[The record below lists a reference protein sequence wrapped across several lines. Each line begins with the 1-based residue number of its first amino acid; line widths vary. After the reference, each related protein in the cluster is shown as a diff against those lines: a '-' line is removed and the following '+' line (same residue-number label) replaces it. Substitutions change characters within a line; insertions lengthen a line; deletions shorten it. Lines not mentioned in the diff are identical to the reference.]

1 MGVGSF
7 VAALPR
13 LIRAPR
19 PELGLTWERMAR
31 RVDRTHVA
39 LETTGL
45 GAIAVGSVVLAVT
58 ELGPWWF
65 EAGVV
70 LLAGLAVY
78 LISAMKMRQLW
89 LMRAAT
95 ARDDPS
101 ATPAI
106 ASAPEQ
112 RVLALDHARWRR
124 CLQRAFSKDLSW
136 PPAPGS
142 PDLDSSEAAKLE
154 PRHIAELHERDARL
168 EDLSIPESIRADVAA
183 IREQGYQVRVVDD
196 LIVVTGPDGRAAHAS
211 RSTLAPNSVVAVA
224 TRQRF
229 LHDLEALGLQV
240 RPGPKGQ
247 PHVAGASERRL
258 TDSPER

>member
-1 MGVGSF
+1 MRSRTTSRFCGLLSGGRTRGEPSMTLSGTASGLWLVGVGSF

-136 PPAPGS
+136 PPAPRSLSS
-142 PDLDSSEAAKLE
+142 P
-154 PRHIAELHERDARL
+154 
-168 EDLSIPESIRADVAA
+168 
-183 IREQGYQVRVVDD
+183 VR
-196 LIVVTGPDGRAAHAS
+196 
-211 RSTLAPNSVVAVA
+211 
-224 TRQRF
+224 RF
-229 LHDLEALGLQV
+229 MFEF
-240 RPGPKGQ
+240 
-247 PHVAGASERRL
+247 SERRPP
-258 TDSPER
+258 SRAC